1 MSFRV
6 RWVMRLLLISSFLI
20 YHNAD
25 AASEAWSGV
34 NTSAESWRG
43 FNLGTN
49 GIPSRGLSDFQA
61 LRATG
66 ANLVRIALHSQH
78 ANGSDTYTL
87 TPADWAFM
95 DMVVAA
101 GEKLGFRVVITLAPQ
116 PGGPKAEYWH
126 SPAQQASIANL
137 WSQIAAHFKGN
148 TTIAGFD
155 LINEPVPPG
164 GSGSV
169 GKLIGL
175 ADKVLNKLGETTS
188 QPANP
193 IAVQA
198 QAWSSFAGQLI
209 QAIRQQDPNRTVIVE
224 PAPWGHAEGFAY
236 QPKLPYGNVVYS
248 LHFYDPF
255 VLTHQGIYGNPPG
268 VPYPSG
274 PWNQA
279 WLSQKLAPVR
289 DFAQKYGVPVYV
301 GEFSIIR
308 WAPGKS
314 RENYLNDLIPLFD
327 AQGWPW
333 TYHAFRGY
341 QGWIAELAGDL
352 PRHLKNA
359 EPLYSSQ
366 TGTMQLLKSY
376 FKHNSP

>member
-1 MSFRV
+1 MNWKQASFAV
-6 RWVMRLLLISSFLI
+6 LLFFCSFFVNQTALAA
-20 YHNAD
+20 NEAWAAVD
-25 AASEAWSGV
+25 TAASG
-34 NTSAESWRG
+34 WRG
-43 FNLGTN
+43 FNLGTYN
-49 GIPSRGLSDFQA
+49 VPPAGMADFDR
-61 LRATG
+61 LRASG
-66 ANLVRIALHSQH
+66 ANLVRITLQVKHGF
-78 ANGSDTYTL
+78 GSNTYVL
-87 TPADWAFM
+87 TPADWKFM
-95 DMVVAA
+95 DMTATA
-101 GEKLGFRVVITLAPQ
+101 GKQLGFRVVLNLAPQ
-116 PGGPKAEYWH
+116 PGGPKAEYWDN
-126 SPAQQASIANL
+126 PAQQASIANL
-137 WSQIAAHFKGN
+137 WGQIAAHFKGN
-148 TTIAGFD
+148 ATIAGFD
-155 LINEPVPPG
+155 LINEPVPPD

-198 QAWSSFAGQLI
+198 QAWSSFAEQLI
-209 QAIRQQDPNRTVIVE
+209 QAIRQQDPNRTIIVE

-289 DFAQKYGVPVYV
+289 DFARKYGVPIYV

-314 RENYLNDLIPLFD
+314 RENYLNNVIQIFE
-327 AQGWPW
+327 AQGWSW
-333 TYHAFRGY
+333 TYLAFRGY
-341 QGWIAELAGDL
+341 QGWNAELAGDL

-359 EPLYSSQ
+359 ESLYSSQ

-376 FKHNSP
+376 FKRDSP